1 MKKIDFKTLS
11 KERLETMRA
20 AGAEVREC
28 YRVLEKAGLNVVGEV
43 LKGQGTF
50 YEWDHY
56 PEGDIY
62 DNETHSQYYYHSHR
76 PEGGE
81 HGHFHLFVRD
91 DGIPKH
97 IAPVPHEPDESWP
110 TGDDIICHL
119 GALAMEKRGYPI
131 RLFTTNRWVTGENW
145 YKAEDVI
152 ELLDLF
158 LIDHAEQSWPTNR
171 WVTAMAA
178 LFHPQ
183 ICELLRERDRA
194 VDAWREKQ
202 PDTDVYEDRD
212 LELTSAIDID
222 VDKQIRQVEKAL
234 ARF

>member
-1 MKKIDFKTLS
+1 
-11 KERLETMRA
+11 MRRPVGSGWQRQLGHRRATSGPDARYGGTAEKPQGGATGPVA
-20 AGAEVREC
+20 AYLRGRTPSQA
-28 YRVLEKAGLNVVGEV
+28 
-43 LKGQGTF
+43 
-50 YEWDHY
+50 
-56 PEGDIY
+56 

-97 IAPVPHEPDESWP
+97 IAPVPHEPEESWP

-194 VDAWREKQ
+194 VDAWREKH